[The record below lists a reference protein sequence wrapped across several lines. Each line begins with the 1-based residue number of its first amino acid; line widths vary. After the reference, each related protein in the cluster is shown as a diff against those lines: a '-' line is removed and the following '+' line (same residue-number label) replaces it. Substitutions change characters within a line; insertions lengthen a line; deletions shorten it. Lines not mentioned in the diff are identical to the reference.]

1 MNGSRSIPLRQGEN
15 PSIDALN
22 RTIQGLEARIEG
34 LMAPA
39 REPRGR
45 NEFDRASDSV
55 SEILLRQR
63 SLANSRVPA
72 ETHLQRDDRFIAD
85 EVRTRLPLASSTVQ
99 HAAAIKSTDVAMQDI
114 AQALVGLRH
123 ELKKDITEGVSREVQ
138 NLRAEI
144 RGIKPTAHDQNFAVD
159 MRDDLAKLAESIN
172 RLGHQASPSEAAGL
186 RAEFNELRSAI
197 DGLAREDSI
206 RQLNSRWTGVEE
218 KLNTFNPAALQ
229 EDLLSLAYQ
238 LDDIKSHM
246 GSMSAAPAVHAL
258 ESRLISLANQIESM
272 GAQMQPNDRVIAQQ
286 FAGLDLR
293 LDEIS
298 RAIAAASRTS
308 SNALDPQ
315 ILRSFE
321 SKINQLAGA
330 IELVQQPQVDRTIA
344 PRIEALAQ
352 RVEELLGT
360 ASATR
365 LDERLDQLSRVME
378 NSLRSDNPP
387 ELAYHL
393 SDISRKIDAL
403 DTGSVNNEL
412 AKQLGFLARRIEEFS
427 TKPHVVTADNS
438 ASMNRL
444 EDRLDGIAARLD
456 FAATA
461 APVPASVDHTAFQNL
476 EAQIANLSNLLHKS
490 HSAAPGV
497 APEIEHRMAALE
509 DYIATS
515 DEFIMQAAR
524 QAAEAVAEAYGRH
537 SDTQN
542 AAPGVDLAMFNALS
556 EDLQHLEEITRSSEQ
571 RTHKTFSALHDT
583 LVQIAHRLD
592 SMDGTVTAH
601 GREGSNNAQ
610 QPIAAKPLPQNT
622 KQFPENDYMSAM
634 ESAGMAVAKQANVP
648 DRYPERSVDPM
659 TLVESARQDFTRLQ
673 AETEMEYEKKARSI
687 QQSIIAPEPQ
697 RTVVQPPPATDA
709 FEFYPPSA
717 DDSLL
722 LEPGSGVPDVKKILA
737 KVRASQNSNAAP
749 SAPGKLSDSEKADFI
764 SAARRAA
771 REAAAEIENSSVD
784 APSRGMAHAKDS
796 KPESMIAKN
805 RRALL
810 LTAGLV
816 VLGVLAYPMLKTLVL
831 GKPSPAQIEMSQ
843 TAAPATDAPAAKP
856 NDANAP
862 ADTTNAMAPAAD
874 TGKAPTNAANDAT
887 KSMDATDS
895 AEPGKAPGELMEKPA
910 AENSM
915 TPAAA
920 LPGAAADGMG
930 AQPDQPAPQPA
941 VSVVDVPDNVGPPT
955 LVTAARSGD
964 PLALFEIGARFTD
977 GRGVKADMGE
987 AAKWYQKAAE
997 KGQAVAQY
1005 RLANFYEKGTG
1016 IQRDIAKAKS
1026 LYEQSAKQGNAS
1038 AMHNLAVL
1046 SATGVDGKPDMVSAG
1061 KWFKQAA
1068 DMGVKDSQFN
1078 LAILYARGTGVPA
1091 DLTESYK
1098 WFAIAARDGD
1108 ADAGQ
1113 KRDEVAKAMKPD
1125 QLTSAKAKVEAWKKE
1140 PVNDATN
1147 NPIVPDDWIGKGN
1160 STSSIDMKKAITNIQ
1175 AILNNNGYSVGKPD
1189 GKMGAK
1195 TVAAI
1200 KSFQASVGQNP
1211 TGEITDALVKELL
1224 ARNKKS

>member
-1 MNGSRSIPLRQGEN
+1 MNGSRSNPLRQGEN

-34 LMAPA
+34 LMVPV
-39 REPRGR
+39 RDPRPRGD
-45 NEFDRASDSV
+45 FDRAADSV
-55 SEILLRQR
+55 SEIMLRQR
-63 SLANSRVPA
+63 SLANSRVAA
-72 ETHLQRDDRFIAD
+72 EPNMPRDERSIAE
-85 EVRTRLPLASSTVQ
+85 EVRARLPMASGPVQ
-99 HAAAIKSTDVAMQDI
+99 NTANIKSTDVAMQDI

-144 RGIKPTAHDQNFAVD
+144 RGIQPSAHDQTMAVD

-172 RLGHQASPSEAAGL
+172 RLGHQASPSEAASL

-206 RQLNSRWTGVEE
+206 RHLETRWTGVEE
-218 KLNTFNPAALQ
+218 KLSAFNPAALQ

-246 GSMSAAPAVHAL
+246 GSMGGAPAIQAL
-258 ESRLISLANQIESM
+258 EHRLISLANQIESM

-298 RAIAAASRTS
+298 RAIASASRTP
-308 SNALDPQ
+308 SNAFDPQ

-321 SKINQLAGA
+321 SKINQLADA

-378 NSLRSDNPP
+378 NSVRSDNPP
-387 ELAYHL
+387 ELAFHL

-427 TKPHVVTADNS
+427 LKPQPVHSDST

-444 EDRLDGIAARLD
+444 EDRLDDIAARLD
-456 FAATA
+456 YAVS
-461 APVPASVDHTAFQNL
+461 APQASSVDATAFQNL
-476 EAQIANLSNLLHKS
+476 EAQIANLSNLLNQS
-490 HSAAPGV
+490 HAASPGV

-537 SDTQN
+537 TDTQG
-542 AAPGVDLAMFNALS
+542 ASTGVDLAMFHSLS
-556 EDLQHLEEITRSSEQ
+556 EDLQQLEEITRSSEQ
-571 RTHKTFSALHDT
+571 RTHKTFAALHDT

-592 SMDGTVTAH
+592 SMDGTVATRS
-601 GREGSNNAQ
+601 REGSSNASQTLSTPVTGQNNR
-610 QPIAAKPLPQNT
+610 
-622 KQFPENDYMSAM
+622 QFQDADYGSSM
-634 ESAGMAVAKQANVP
+634 ESAGMAAARQASVP
-648 DRYPERSVDPM
+648 DRYTEKTVDPM
-659 TLVESARQDFTRLQ
+659 ALVESARQDFSRLQ
-673 AETEMEYEKKARSI
+673 AETEMQFEKQARTM
-687 QQSIIAPEPQ
+687 QQSIIAPETP
-697 RTVVQPPPATDA
+697 RTVVQPPPSTDA
-709 FEFYPPSA
+709 IDSYQPSA
-717 DDSLL
+717 EDSLL

-737 KVRASQNSNAAP
+737 KVRASQNANAAP
-749 SAPGKLSDSEKADFI
+749 VAPGKLSDSEKADFI

-771 REAAAEIENSSVD
+771 REAASEIENSAVEAPTRGIAKAID
-784 APSRGMAHAKDS
+784 A
-796 KPESMIAKN
+796 KPQSLISKN
-805 RRALL
+805 RRALM

-816 VLGVLAYPMLKTLVL
+816 VLGVLAYPMLKTMVL
-831 GKPSPAQIEMSQ
+831 GKASPAQIEMSQ
-843 TAAPATDAPAAKP
+843 SANEPAAKP
-856 NDANAP
+856 SEANVAADAPKIVEPKADAEKAP
-862 ADTTNAMAPAAD
+862 AEATADATTKAAD
-874 TGKAPTNAANDAT
+874 AT
-887 KSMDATDS
+887 EGAEPKMDA
-895 AEPGKAPGELMEKPA
+895 AGQMEKPA
-910 AENSM
+910 AEDAM
-915 TPAAA
+915 APAAA
-920 LPGAAADGMG
+920 LPGAAEDGAAM
-930 AQPDQPAPQPA
+930 AQADQPAIQPP
-941 VSVVDVPDNVGPPT
+941 VSVVDVPDTVGPPT

-977 GRGVKADMGE
+977 GRGVKSDLTE
-987 AAKWYQKAAE
+987 AAKWYQLAAD

-1016 IQRDIAKAKS
+1016 VQRDIAKAKE
-1026 LYEQSAKQGNAS
+1026 LYEKSAQQGNAS

-1046 SATGVDGKPDMVSAG
+1046 SATGVDGKPDMISAG

-1091 DLTESYK
+1091 DLSESYK
-1098 WFAIAARDGD
+1098 WFSIAARDGD
-1108 ADAGQ
+1108 ADAAQ
-1113 KRDEVAKAMKPD
+1113 KRDEVAKVMKPD
-1125 QLTSAKAKVEAWKKE
+1125 QLAGAKAKVDAWKKE
-1140 PVNDATN
+1140 PVNDAAN
-1147 NPIVPDDWIGKGN
+1147 NPIVPDEWIGKGN

-1175 AILNNNGYSVGKPD
+1175 AILNNNGYNVGKPD

-1200 KSFQASVGQNP
+1200 KSFQTSVGQNP

>member
-1 MNGSRSIPLRQGEN
+1 MNGSRSNPLRQGEN

-34 LMAPA
+34 LMVPA
-39 REPRGR
+39 RDPRPR
-45 NEFDRASDSV
+45 SDFDRAADSV
-55 SEILLRQR
+55 SEIMLRQR
-63 SLANSRVPA
+63 SLANSRVAVESNLP
-72 ETHLQRDDRFIAD
+72 RDERSIAD
-85 EVRTRLPLASSTVQ
+85 EVRARLPMASGPVQ
-99 HAAAIKSTDVAMQDI
+99 NNAGIKTSDAAMQDI

-144 RGIKPTAHDQNFAVD
+144 RGIKPSAQDQNFAVD

-186 RAEFNELRSAI
+186 RAEFNDLRSVI
-197 DGLAREDSI
+197 DGLAREDSL
-206 RQLNSRWTGVEE
+206 RHLETRWTGVEE
-218 KLNTFNPAALQ
+218 KLNSFNPAALQ

-246 GSMSAAPAVHAL
+246 GSMGGGPAIQAL
-258 ESRLISLANQIESM
+258 ENRLISLAHQIESM
-272 GAQMQPNDRVIAQQ
+272 GAQMQPNDRVIAEQ

-298 RAIAAASRTS
+298 RAIASASRAP
-308 SNALDPQ
+308 SNSFDPQ

-321 SKINQLAGA
+321 SKINQLADA

-378 NSLRSDNPP
+378 NSVRSDNPP
-387 ELAYHL
+387 ELAFHL

-412 AKQLGFLARRIEEFS
+412 AKQLGFLARRIEEFTLKPQPVHADS
-427 TKPHVVTADNS
+427 T
-438 ASMNRL
+438 ASMTRL
-444 EDRLDGIAARLD
+444 EDRLDDIAARLD
-456 FAATA
+456 YAVS
-461 APVPASVDHTAFQNL
+461 APQASSVDVSAFQNL
-476 EAQIANLSNLLHKS
+476 EAQIANLSDLLHNS
-490 HSAAPGV
+490 QSASTGV
-497 APEIEHRMAALE
+497 APEFEHRMAALE

-515 DEFIMQAAR
+515 DEYIMQAAR

-537 SDTQN
+537 TDTQG
-542 AAPGVDLAMFNALS
+542 ASTGVDLAMFHSLS
-556 EDLQHLEEITRSSEQ
+556 EDLQQLEEITRSSEQ
-571 RTHKTFSALHDT
+571 RTHKTFAALHDT

-592 SMDGTVTAH
+592 SMDGTVATR
-601 GREGSNNAQ
+601 GRENSQNAAPQ
-610 QPIAAKPLPQNT
+610 IATPVAAQNT
-622 KQFPENDYMSAM
+622 RQFQEDDYASEMEMALSTASKQTSV
-634 ESAGMAVAKQANVP
+634 S
-648 DRYPERSVDPM
+648 DRYTERTADPM
-659 TLVESARQDFTRLQ
+659 ALVEFARQDFTRLQ
-673 AETEMEYEKKARSI
+673 AETEMQFEKQTRTM
-687 QQSIIAPEPQ
+687 QQSIVAPDTQ
-697 RTVVQPPPATDA
+697 RAIVQPPPSTDA
-709 FEFYPPSA
+709 IEVYQPSA
-717 DDSLL
+717 EDSLL

-737 KVRASQNSNAAP
+737 KVRASQNANAAP
-749 SAPGKLSDSEKADFI
+749 IAPGKLSDSEKADFI

-771 REAAAEIENSSVD
+771 REAAAEIENSAVEAPTRGNSKMMD
-784 APSRGMAHAKDS
+784 A
-796 KPESMIAKN
+796 KPQSLISKN
-805 RRALL
+805 RRALM
-810 LTAGLV
+810 LTAGVV
-816 VLGVLAYPMLKTLVL
+816 VLGILAYPMLKTFVL

-843 TAAPATDAPAAKP
+843 TANDPEAKPADANVAADAP
-856 NDANAP
+856 N
-862 ADTTNAMAPAAD
+862 MAEQKTEAEKTPM
-874 TGKAPTNAANDAT
+874 DAT
-887 KSMDATDS
+887 ADAAPKPMDATDG
-895 AEPGKAPGELMEKPA
+895 AEPKIEAAESTEKPA
-910 AENSM
+910 AEDAM
-915 TPAAA
+915 APAAA
-920 LPGAAADGMG
+920 LPGADEGNGM
-930 AQPDQPAPQPA
+930 AEAEQPAMQPA

-977 GRGVKADMGE
+977 GRGVKSDLVE
-987 AAKWYQKAAE
+987 AAKWYQQAAD
-997 KGQAVAQY
+997 KGQPVAQY

-1016 IQRDIAKAKS
+1016 VQRDIAKAKE
-1026 LYEQSAKQGNAS
+1026 LYEKSAEQGNAS

-1046 SATGVDGKPDMVSAG
+1046 SATGADGKPDMISAG

-1068 DMGVKDSQFN
+1068 DLGVKDSQFN

-1091 DLTESYK
+1091 DLSESYK

-1125 QLTSAKAKVEAWKKE
+1125 QLAGAKAKVDAWKKE
-1140 PVNDATN
+1140 PVNDAAN
-1147 NPIVPDDWIGKGN
+1147 NPIVPDEWIGKGN
-1160 STSSIDMKKAITNIQ
+1160 TTSSIDMKKAITNIQ
-1175 AILNNNGYSVGKPD
+1175 AILNNNGYNVGKPD

-1200 KSFQASVGQNP
+1200 KSFQTSVGQNP

-1224 ARNKKS
+1224 ARNKKT